1 MTSRN
6 RRKRRTQRQPT
17 PHQVGAET
25 TPPTLRREVDGTT
38 LAQTRAPGEP
48 AVIERVSA
56 RGAEY
61 THVRTIVVSVPPPLG
76 IMFWTLFGAKSYR
89 TVDKDISDRA
99 RAARTSEER
108 DYAMALRWEFCLQ
121 VIRDL
126 NNLPPTFKRR
136 FQLLASQTG
145 TRLVV
150 YDISKRQPRVVEEQ
164 QIAHEIRTLG
174 DKPVPWA
181 NLDVLSQATLAL
193 LWKYFPMRELLSWRP
208 GRYWRTRRSPQGWPL
223 IIRAI
228 EMLYDYLLPFYQ
240 ARRYTRRRPV
250 GSDPRSQ
257 PLRRVRTRG
266 DYPRDLLV
274 DIAEILRVELA
285 AAQGLA
291 AAQVQAAIQR
301 YLHRRRKQRRLKR
314 PLGPDMFR
322 DAS

>member
-6 RRKRRTQRQPT
+6 RRKRRTQRQPA

-25 TPPTLRREVDGTT
+25 TPQTVRHEADGTT

-61 THVRTIVVSVPPPLG
+61 THVKMIVVAVPPPLG
-76 IMFWTLFGAKSYR
+76 IMFWNLFGAKSYR
-89 TVDKDISDRA
+89 TVDKNISDRA
-99 RAARTSEER
+99 RAARTREER

-150 YDISKRQPRVVEEQ
+150 YDISKRPPRVVEEQ
-164 QIAHEIRTLG
+164 QIPHEIRTLG
-174 DKPVPWA
+174 DKTVPWA

-223 IIRAI
+223 IVRAI
-228 EMLYDYLLPFYQ
+228 ETLYDYLLAGNSHPRRELVDGAWAYRYPAKVSRHLQLRLEKLPAEVQ
-240 ARRYTRRRPV
+240 AI
-250 GSDPRSQ
+250 SWKA
-257 PLRRVRTRG
+257 PLRLCKRYRQLPARG
-266 DYPRDLLV
+266 THVNQVVVAIAREMAAFAWAIARLV
-274 DIAEILRVELA
+274 PLA
-285 AAQGLA
+285 
-291 AAQVQAAIQR
+291 
-301 YLHRRRKQRRLKR
+301 
-314 PLGPDMFR
+314 
-322 DAS
+322 S